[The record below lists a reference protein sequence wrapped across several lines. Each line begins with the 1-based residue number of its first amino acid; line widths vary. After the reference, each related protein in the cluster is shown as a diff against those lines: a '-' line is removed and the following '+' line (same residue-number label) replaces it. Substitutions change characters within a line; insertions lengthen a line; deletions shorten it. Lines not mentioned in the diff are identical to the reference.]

1 MNAGNNN
8 SNSNNSNDNSNSNN
22 NTMDAT
28 PDRKATKPRLHRQQ
42 QPQDCR
48 RHAPPKRKSMEQ
60 LLREDGRVMRVS
72 MSQTLFLPSIGSF
85 EDVDSRDETSTDDH
99 ADDDNND
106 DSDEYDATDAELR
119 AANAMPSYR
128 TDSSAIA
135 LTTASS
141 SATAASTEHSMNRFK
156 RLKPRTV
163 ALPRSANRLQF
174 RAAASASSPSMVLS
188 RRTPSSTAAASR
200 DVVFGGR
207 GGLF

>member
-1 MNAGNNN
+1 MNAR
-8 SNSNNSNDNSNSNN
+8 SNNSINSNAMNAM
-22 NTMDAT
+22 TAT
-28 PDRKATKPRLHRQQ
+28 PDRKATEPRSHRHWQQ
-42 QPQDCR
+42 QYDCHR
-48 RHAPPKRKSMEQ
+48 NAPPKRKSMEQ

-85 EDVDSRDETSTDDH
+85 EDVDSRDEISGDSFNVVVD
-99 ADDDNND
+99 DDDNND
-106 DSDEYDATDAELR
+106 DNDEYNATDAELR
-119 AANAMPSYR
+119 AANAMPTYH
-128 TDSSAIA
+128 TDTSAIA